1 MQMQHVLSLVALSEA
16 GSIRSAAASLGRS
29 QPGLTKNLRQ
39 IEDELGAKLFQRTSR
54 GVIPTKIGQLVL
66 ARTRTIATDIQ
77 RLQEEVEQTKGGQHG
92 SVSVCVSPLA
102 ATQIIP
108 AALLSFRRRFPEVD
122 VQISSGLFP
131 VAIVPLREGQTDIVI
146 GPRPPADQSHS
157 LIVEP
162 LVTTD
167 IVIVT
172 SKSSP
177 HAKARSI
184 GDLSGA
190 DWMMIGSPGGPGDI
204 FEPVFRENG
213 FRSPIARTSSESSL
227 AAFEVIRSLG
237 VVCTFR
243 VVFFANN
250 ETDTLT
256 WLSFQYAKQ
265 LPLLK
270 SHYSLAQ
277 TYRQL
282 RLHGKWPHAFV
293 GERTRSIGPS
303 EAKQEATRGDNSRHR
318 DAKH

>member
-1 MQMQHVLSLVALSEA
+1 MQMQHILSLVAISET

-39 IEDELGAKLFQRTSR
+39 LEDELGVKLFQRTSR

-66 ARTRTIATDIQ
+66 ARTRTIATDIR

-92 SVSVCVSPLA
+92 TVSVCVSPLA
-102 ATQIIP
+102 ATQILP

-131 VAIVPLREGQTDIVI
+131 VAIVPLREGHTDIVI

-157 LIVEP
+157 LNVEP
-162 LVTTD
+162 LLTTD

-184 GDLSGA
+184 GDLSDA

-213 FRSPIARTSSESSL
+213 FRSPIARISSESYM
-227 AAFEVIRSLG
+227 AAFEIVRSLG
-237 VVCTFR
+237 LVCTFPGRLLREQGNRYPDLVVIPVRETIAPIEITLLTRADVPPTPAAREMAACIRRR
-243 VVFFANN
+243 VN
-250 ETDTLT
+250 TLYRPARGQT
-256 WLSFQYAKQ
+256 KGNAK
-265 LPLLK
+265 
-270 SHYSLAQ
+270 
-277 TYRQL
+277 R
-282 RLHGKWPHAFV
+282 
-293 GERTRSIGPS
+293 
-303 EAKQEATRGDNSRHR
+303 
-318 DAKH
+318 

>member
-1 MQMQHVLSLVALSEA
+1 MQMQHILSLVALSEA
-16 GSIRSAAASLGRS
+16 GSLRSAAASLGRS

-39 IEDELGAKLFQRTSR
+39 IEDELGVRLFQRTSR

-66 ARTRTIATDIQ
+66 ARTRTIATDIR

-92 SVSVCVSPLA
+92 TVSVCVSPFA

-122 VQISSGLFP
+122 VQIASGLFP

-146 GPRPPADQSHS
+146 GPRPPADQCRS

-184 GDLSGA
+184 GDLSDA

-213 FRSPIARTSSESSL
+213 FRSPIARISSESYL
-227 AAFEVIRSLG
+227 AAFEIVESLG
-237 VVCTFR
+237 LVCTFPGRFLREQGNRYPNLVVIPVRETISPLEISLLTRADVPPTPAAREMAACIRRR
-243 VVFFANN
+243 VNTVYRPVRGQ
-250 ETDTLT
+250 T
-256 WLSFQYAKQ
+256 
-265 LPLLK
+265 K
-270 SHYSLAQ
+270 SNPK
-277 TYRQL
+277 R
-282 RLHGKWPHAFV
+282 
-293 GERTRSIGPS
+293 
-303 EAKQEATRGDNSRHR
+303 
-318 DAKH
+318 

>member
-1 MQMQHVLSLVALSEA
+1 MQMQHILSLVALSEA
-16 GSIRSAAASLGRS
+16 GSLRSAAARLGRS

-39 IEDELGAKLFQRTSR
+39 IEDELGVRLFQRTSR
-54 GVIPTKIGQLVL
+54 GVVPTRIGQLVL
-66 ARTRTIATDIQ
+66 ARTRTIATDIR
-77 RLQEEVEQTKGGQHG
+77 RLQEEVEQAKGGGQHG
-92 SVSVCVSPLA
+92 TVSVCVSPLA

-177 HAKARSI
+177 YAKARSI
-184 GDLSGA
+184 GDLSDA

-213 FRSPIARTSSESSL
+213 FRSPIARTSSESYL
-227 AAFEVIRSLG
+227 AAFEIVQSLG
-237 VVCTFR
+237 LVCTFPGRFLREQGNRYPNLVVIPVRETISPLEISLLIRADVPPTPAAREMAACIRRR
-243 VVFFANN
+243 VNTVYRPVRGQAKNN
-250 ETDTLT
+250 P
-256 WLSFQYAKQ
+256 K
-265 LPLLK
+265 
-270 SHYSLAQ
+270 
-277 TYRQL
+277 R
-282 RLHGKWPHAFV
+282 
-293 GERTRSIGPS
+293 
-303 EAKQEATRGDNSRHR
+303 
-318 DAKH
+318 

>member
-1 MQMQHVLSLVALSEA
+1 MQMQHILSLVALSEA

-39 IEDELGAKLFQRTSR
+39 IEDELGVRLFQRTSR

-66 ARTRTIATDIQ
+66 ARTRTIATDIR

-92 SVSVCVSPLA
+92 TVSVCVSPIA

-108 AALLSFRRRFPEVD
+108 TALLSFRRRFPEID

-146 GPRPPADQSHS
+146 GPRPPADQCHS

-177 HAKARSI
+177 HTKARSI
-184 GDLSGA
+184 GDLSDA
-190 DWMMIGSPGGPGDI
+190 EWMMIGSPGGPGDI
-204 FEPVFRENG
+204 FGPVFRENG
-213 FRSPIARTSSESSL
+213 FRSPIARTSSESYM
-227 AAFEVIRSLG
+227 AAFEIVRSLG
-237 VVCTFR
+237 LVCTFPGR
-243 VVFFANN
+243 LVREQGKQYPDLVVIPVRETIAPLEISLLTRADVPPTPAAREMAACIRRRAN
-250 ETDTLT
+250 TL
-256 WLSFQYAKQ
+256 YG
-265 LPLLK
+265 PVRG
-270 SHYSLAQ
+270 Q
-277 TYRQL
+277 TR
-282 RLHGKWPHAFV
+282 
-293 GERTRSIGPS
+293 
-303 EAKQEATRGDNSRHR
+303 R
-318 DAKH
+318 DPRR